1 MKCKV
6 IKRIKSKTTEG
17 LAARTDIVI
26 VPINGEDTIQ
36 IIRTFISKKLYRDS
50 SMHAIAK
57 RGNLIVYTTGVAFR
71 HSTLL
76 ELYKFLKGLIE
87 PNDSSQ

>member
-36 IIRTFISKKLYRDS
+36 IIRTFISKKLYRDT

-57 RGNLIVYTTGVAFR
+57 RGDLIVYTTGVAFR

-76 ELYKFLKGLIE
+76 ELYSYLKSVIE
-87 PNDSSQ
+87 PCK

>member
-1 MKCKV
+1 MKYQV
-6 IKRIKSKTTEG
+6 LKRIKSKTTEG

-36 IIRTFISKKLYRDS
+36 IIRVFISRKLYRDT

-57 RGNLIVYTTGVAFR
+57 RGDLIVYTTGVAFR
-71 HSTLL
+71 QSTLL
-76 ELYKFLKGLIE
+76 ELYKSLKELIE
-87 PNDSSQ
+87 PNK